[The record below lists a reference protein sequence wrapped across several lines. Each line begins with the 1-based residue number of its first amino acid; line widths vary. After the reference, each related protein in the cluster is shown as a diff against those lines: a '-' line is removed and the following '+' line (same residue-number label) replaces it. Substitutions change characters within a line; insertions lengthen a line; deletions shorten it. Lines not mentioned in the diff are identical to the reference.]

1 MKCWAYSG
9 YLGRI
14 LAAVDRVGL
23 RNKTFTYFTSDH
35 GGHLEFREG
44 NIQVGGWN
52 GRLKGMKVL
61 FLLSMHL
68 DHCHASDIGY
78 LWEVRKCEFPNI

>member
-1 MKCWAYSG
+1 MKCWAYSD

-23 RNKTFTYFTSDH
+23 KNNTFTYFTSDH
-35 GGHLEFREG
+35 GGYLEFREG

-68 DHCHASDIGY
+68 DHCHASHMGY
-78 LWEVRKCEFPNI
+78 LWEVWKCEFPNI